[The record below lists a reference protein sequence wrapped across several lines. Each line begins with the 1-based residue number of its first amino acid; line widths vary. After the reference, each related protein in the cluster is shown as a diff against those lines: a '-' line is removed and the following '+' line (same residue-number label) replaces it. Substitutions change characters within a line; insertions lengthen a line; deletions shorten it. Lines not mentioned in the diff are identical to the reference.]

1 LPQYIPRY
9 YDIQAWTLSDAR
21 KFFGRE
27 ISIGMAGSEDD
38 AYCWWTKGYLPFREG
53 RPFQEACGLKLSHY

>member
-1 LPQYIPRY
+1 L
-9 YDIQAWTLSDAR
+9 DAER
-21 KFFGRE
+21 RQKVFGRE